1 MSGLKKSRAVR
12 RGALAK
18 AYGDLGVLLAED
30 EYDAA
35 ISERENLKMLY
46 LEFKEAH
53 TAYHVTLQE
62 EVDVVVSDA

>member
-1 MSGLKKSRAVR
+1 MSDLKKSRAVR

-18 AYGDLGVLLAED
+18 AYGDLGVLLTED

-46 LEFKEAH
+46 LEFTNLTKSLAMLFL
-53 TAYHVTLQE
+53 AQQPNLYG
-62 EVDVVVSDA
+62 